1 MLYNA
6 LMPSGYAQ
14 RRQPLF
20 LLVTPRR
27 NAYAEAIVGV
37 IMSPFVTGQ
46 NLVVDGGRS
55 LWLSAVR

>member
-1 MLYNA
+1 
-6 LMPSGYAQ
+6 MPSGYAQ

>member
-6 LMPSGYAQ
+6 LIPSAYTQ

-20 LLVTPRR
+20 LLMTPRR
-27 NAYAEAIVGV
+27 IAYAEAIVGE

-46 NLVVDGGRS
+46 NLVVDDGRS

>member
-1 MLYNA
+1 M
-6 LMPSGYAQ
+6 
-14 RRQPLF
+14 
-20 LLVTPRR
+20 TPRR
-27 NAYAEAIVGV
+27 IAYAEAIVGE